1 MENLFENFT
10 ITVLKINKM
19 VQKIKQFEMQEYN
32 LKGVHVMCIYYLNKH
47 KQGIT
52 ASELMRLTY
61 EDKGAISRA
70 LKQLRE
76 DGYAKYDL
84 DSYNANITLTK
95 KGEQIAEQII
105 KKIDK
110 AVSFASADFTDEQ
123 RAFFYKSMDAI
134 CSNIKEYYDRL
145 VKEND

>member
-1 MENLFENFT
+1 MDNLFENFT

-32 LKGVHVMCIYYLNKH
+32 LKGVHVMCIYYLSKN

-61 EDKGAISRA
+61 EDKAAISRA
-70 LKQLRE
+70 LKQLLE
-76 DGYAKYDL
+76 LGYVQYDL
-84 DSYNANITLTK
+84 DSYNANITLTE

-110 AVSFASADFTDEQ
+110 AVSFAGADFTDEQ
-123 RAFFYKSMDAI
+123 RAFFYKSLDTI

-145 VKEND
+145 VKQND